1 MEHQLINVLL
11 IEDNPGDTRL
21 IRELLKEA
29 KGAPTGLVCADRLS
43 SGIELLLKGG
53 IDVILL
59 DLSLPD
65 SKGFDTFVKV
75 HTHAKDLP
83 VIVLTGFDDEEL
95 AMKAVREG
103 AQDYMA
109 KGAVNSQSLMRA
121 VRFAVERG
129 RKMASDSETRRR
141 TSPGKVL
148 GFLAANGGAG
158 ATTVALNTAA
168 ILAQLPK
175 TAIAVELR
183 SYGGAFFLQTQ
194 QTPSRNL
201 RYLLDLEAERIT
213 AEEVQKCLVALPSGV
228 NAIFAPQKADE
239 FREVQPAQAEAI
251 IRGAAQLA
259 DFVVVDLASDPSL
272 VNQVAAA
279 QCDHLTLVVERNLS
293 CVAAGARTVQ
303 LLRHWGIE
311 DRAFSA
317 AIIIKDSLG
326 GFLSPSEMETRLG
339 CAITGVVP
347 PAAEL
352 CVRSSRTGTP
362 FALLEPDN
370 IATESLIAL
379 AQKLAEPALLSTY
392 SGAFQT
398 V

>member
-21 IRELLKEA
+21 IRELFKDA
-29 KGAPTGLVCADRLS
+29 KGVPTGLVCADRLS
-43 SGIELLLKGG
+43 SGIELLLRGG

-65 SKGFDTFVKV
+65 SKGFDTFAKV
-75 HTHAKDLP
+75 HTQAKDLP

-109 KGAVNSQSLMRA
+109 KGSINSQSLIRA

-129 RKMASDSETRRR
+129 RKLASGSETRRR
-141 TSPGKVL
+141 TSPGKIL

-158 ATTVALNTAA
+158 TTTVALNTAA
-168 ILAQLPK
+168 ILAQLSK
-175 TAIAVELR
+175 TVIAFEPR
-183 SYGGAFFLQTQ
+183 SYGGSFSLQTQ
-194 QTPSRNL
+194 QTPARNL
-201 RYLLDLEAERIT
+201 RYLLDLEVERIT

-228 NAIFAPQKADE
+228 NAIFAPQKAEE
-239 FREVQPAQAEAI
+239 FREVQSAQAEAI
-251 IRGAAQLA
+251 ITAAAQIA
-259 DFVVVDLASDPSL
+259 DYVVIDLASDPSS
-272 VNQVAAA
+272 VSQVAAGK
-279 QCDHLTLVVERNLS
+279 CDHLTLVVERNLS

-311 DRAFSA
+311 DRSFSA
-317 AIIIKDSLG
+317 AIVIKDSLG
-326 GFLSPSEMETRLG
+326 AFMSPADLEARLG
-339 CAITGVVP
+339 CAIAGVVP

-352 CVRSSRTGTP
+352 CVRSHRTGTP
-362 FALLEPDN
+362 FAVLEPDN
-370 IATESLIAL
+370 IATESLMSL
-379 AQKLAEPALLSTY
+379 AKKLADPARMVAY
-392 SGAFQT
+392 SGAFQA